1 MVQLEFLE
9 VVSCD
14 FFRRYQSCTKMR
26 REDKQ
31 SRKID
36 LADIVIWRVISD
48 KMMWYFQN
56 NVLVDELLYH
66 TFLGGDEG
74 R

>member
-1 MVQLEFLE
+1 
-9 VVSCD
+9 
-14 FFRRYQSCTKMR
+14 MR
-26 REDKQ
+26 REDKR

-36 LADIVIWRVISD
+36 LADIVIWQVISD
-48 KMMWYFQN
+48 KILMWYFQN